1 MTARAGLRRPFAS
14 RDAKVARG
22 RLPMVHPSHGLAKM
36 DEHLRLDGPLLGFAP
51 VQIYV
56 LDLVRLFP
64 IQEDDVVSNAR
75 DDL

>member
-1 MTARAGLRRPFAS
+1 
-14 RDAKVARG
+14 
-22 RLPMVHPSHGLAKM
+22 M
-36 DEHLRLDGPLLGFAP
+36 DEHLRLDGPLLEFAP

-75 DDL
+75 DDLGLKLNVTVNRPGFRRDSSALIYAASVASPC